1 MTLGDAVAEIYA
13 GNREGE
19 SGGAA
24 SYGRHG
30 PTRRLR
36 RGGEDGVACLPTG
49 DSAAFGPGRLRPSRS
64 GRGFIPARA
73 W

>member
-1 MTLGDAVAEIYA
+1 MTLGGAAVRTYA

-24 SYGRHG
+24 SYGRRG
-30 PTRRLR
+30 PTW
-36 RGGEDGVACLPTG
+36 RGGEDGATRLPTG

-64 GRGFIPARA
+64 GRGFMPARA